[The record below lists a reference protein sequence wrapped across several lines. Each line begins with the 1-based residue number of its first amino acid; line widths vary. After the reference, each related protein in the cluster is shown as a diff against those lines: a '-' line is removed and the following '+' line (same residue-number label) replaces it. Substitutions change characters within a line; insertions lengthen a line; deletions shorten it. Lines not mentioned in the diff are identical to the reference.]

1 MVRTR
6 NVSFKLILCSIE
18 DDTTT
23 FNLFIDRK
31 KYRALQLAIAAVKL
45 ATQSICI
52 STFNTLTRAHL
63 TFLSENQD
71 TLDELMKKYQ
81 IKCSP
86 DLNVDIQSAVEFT
99 VGDGTRNIERTIYD
113 DMSDAESDPDDEYE
127 EEEGDEIMLEFMS
140 TN

>member
-45 ATQSICI
+45 ATQSI
-52 STFNTLTRAHL
+52 
-63 TFLSENQD
+63 
-71 TLDELMKKYQ
+71 
-81 IKCSP
+81 
-86 DLNVDIQSAVEFT
+86 
-99 VGDGTRNIERTIYD
+99 YD

>member
-1 MVRTR
+1 MVTS
-6 NVSFKLILCSIE
+6 NPQKKSILSPE
-18 DDTTT
+18 SVE
-23 FNLFIDRK
+23 N
-31 KYRALQLAIAAVKL
+31 
-45 ATQSICI
+45 
-52 STFNTLTRAHL
+52 L

>member
-31 KYRALQLAIAAVKL
+31 KYR
-45 ATQSICI
+45 
-52 STFNTLTRAHL
+52 
-63 TFLSENQD
+63 
-71 TLDELMKKYQ
+71 
-81 IKCSP
+81 
-86 DLNVDIQSAVEFT
+86 AVEFT

>member
-1 MVRTR
+1 M
-6 NVSFKLILCSIE
+6 LIVFLLKVINCDWSVL
-18 DDTTT
+18 
-23 FNLFIDRK
+23 FN
-31 KYRALQLAIAAVKL
+31 
-45 ATQSICI
+45 
-52 STFNTLTRAHL
+52 NTL
-63 TFLSENQD
+63 
-71 TLDELMKKYQ
+71 Q

>member
-1 MVRTR
+1 MRGGVSGRISRGTRVRGR
-6 NVSFKLILCSIE
+6 G
-18 DDTTT
+18 
-23 FNLFIDRK
+23 
-31 KYRALQLAIAAVKL
+31 
-45 ATQSICI
+45 I
-52 STFNTLTRAHL
+52 STSNHRLSPESVENL

-71 TLDELMKKYQ
+71 TQDELMKKYQ

>member
-23 FNLFIDRK
+23 F
-31 KYRALQLAIAAVKL
+31 
-45 ATQSICI
+45 
-52 STFNTLTRAHL
+52 
-63 TFLSENQD
+63 
-71 TLDELMKKYQ
+71 KYQ

-86 DLNVDIQSAVEFT
+86 DLNVDIQSAMEFT
-99 VGDGTRNIERTIYD
+99 VGDGTRNNERTIYD

>member
-1 MVRTR
+1 M
-6 NVSFKLILCSIE
+6 LI
-18 DDTTT
+18 
-23 FNLFIDRK
+23 
-31 KYRALQLAIAAVKL
+31 A
-45 ATQSICI
+45 
-52 STFNTLTRAHL
+52 
-63 TFLSENQD
+63 
-71 TLDELMKKYQ
+71 LDELMKKYQ

>member
-1 MVRTR
+1 MRGGVSGRISRGTRVRGR
-6 NVSFKLILCSIE
+6 G
-18 DDTTT
+18 
-23 FNLFIDRK
+23 
-31 KYRALQLAIAAVKL
+31 
-45 ATQSICI
+45 I
-52 STFNTLTRAHL
+52 ST
-63 TFLSENQD
+63 
-71 TLDELMKKYQ
+71 
-81 IKCSP
+81 